1 MQISAGRPLGDAC
14 PANRDGDE
22 NDGLELLLLH
32 QFARDQGP
40 DVSPVAAGA
49 QQRIGLS
56 VSTAAEIIEHLA
68 ASDKLLANDIGRL
81 RLGRESPLQLPGSD
95 PA

>member
-1 MQISAGRPLGDAC
+1 
-14 PANRDGDE
+14 
-22 NDGLELLLLH
+22 
-32 QFARDQGP
+32 
-40 DVSPVAAGA
+40 
-49 QQRIGLS
+49 
-56 VSTAAEIIEHLA
+56 LA